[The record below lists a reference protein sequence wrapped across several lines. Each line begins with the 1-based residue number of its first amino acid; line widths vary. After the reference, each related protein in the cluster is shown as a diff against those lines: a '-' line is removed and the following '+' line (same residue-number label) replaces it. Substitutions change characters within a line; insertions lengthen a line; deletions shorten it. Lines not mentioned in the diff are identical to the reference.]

1 MCTNVQTEAL
11 KPHSKCCFLF
21 FLAPPIYIFNFCLQN
36 LLIYITEQPAPTNEI
51 NLFICTQRLHTI
63 IYGAPCIYIKSLSAR
78 ADLEEMVWRAV
89 MTMRGISTERNT
101 AITTI
106 SIIVVLCAS
115 RCRRVSRLP
124 LHKQRCQRNFAIN
137 IHNICISVDIDL
149 CEYAS

>member
-1 MCTNVQTEAL
+1 M
-11 KPHSKCCFLF
+11 HSKI
-21 FLAPPIYIFNFCLQN
+21 AHKTQIFMEPL
-36 LLIYITEQPAPTNEI
+36 Y
-51 NLFICTQRLHTI
+51 
-63 IYGAPCIYIKSLSAR
+63 LSK

-124 LHKQRCQRNFAIN
+124 LHKQRCQRNFTIN
-137 IHNICISVDIDL
+137 IHNISPSI
-149 CEYAS
+149 